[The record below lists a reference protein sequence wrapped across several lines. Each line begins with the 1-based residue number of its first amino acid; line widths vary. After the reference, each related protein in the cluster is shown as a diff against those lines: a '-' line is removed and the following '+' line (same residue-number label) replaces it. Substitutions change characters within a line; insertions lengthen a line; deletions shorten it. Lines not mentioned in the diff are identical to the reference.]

1 MMTRVLF
8 NITFLSMD
16 HGCLFPILAQ
26 NEKRLHV
33 IKHSSPASANQDHT
47 TQALLSELLIA
58 PLPAEDEPMRPVSLR
73 STATQRQ
80 LALKPFLQ
88 RTWVDHLLRQV
99 EHVLVCL
106 LLLLGGYWL
115 LDGYGR
121 DWLYTL
127 RLADSTPSVQSA
139 SGWQAHHIAPASR
152 AAVIEDT
159 TDAAD
164 QPDVSHPARSLPFT
178 TPDMV
183 ETAPIHDY
191 IAPQAVTAPA
201 TVAEDLRPRRLLVPA
216 IGIDSSVVEVFVVD
230 GVWQVAEYAVGY
242 HHGSGLPD
250 QDGNTVMAGHAGL
263 RGSVFRDLG
272 QLQPG
277 AEILVEAG
285 GWQYRYHVREIKNV
299 WPTQIEVMAPTSTPV
314 LTLITCTAWDTQ
326 RLVVVAD
333 LVGSTPL
340 F

>member
-1 MMTRVLF
+1 MIRQSTL
-8 NITFLSMD
+8 
-16 HGCLFPILAQ
+16 
-26 NEKRLHV
+26 
-33 IKHSSPASANQDHT
+33 ASADQDHAT
-47 TQALLSELLIA
+47 EALLSELLIA
-58 PLPAEDEPMRPVSLR
+58 PLPTQDELMRPVSLR

-88 RTWVDHLLRQV
+88 RTWVDYLLRQV
-99 EHVLVCL
+99 ERVLLCL

-121 DWLYTL
+121 DWLYQR
-127 RLADSTPSVQSA
+127 RLADHAALVQSA
-139 SGWQAHHIAPASR
+139 TDQQAHQMALAGRVPLIADA
-152 AAVIEDT
+152 
-159 TDAAD
+159 TDALDQAD
-164 QPDVSHPARSLPFT
+164 VAPPARLLPFT
-178 TPDMV
+178 APDMV

-191 IAPQAVTAPA
+191 IAPQALVAP
-201 TVAEDLRPRRLLVPA
+201 VVGVQDPRPRRLLIPA
-216 IGIDSSVVEVFVVD
+216 IGVDSAVVEVFVVD

-242 HHGSGLPD
+242 HHGSALPD

-272 QLQPG
+272 RLQPG
-277 AEILVEAG
+277 DEILVEAG
-285 GWQYRYHVREIKNV
+285 GWQYRYHVREIKHV
-299 WPTQIEVMAPTSTPV
+299 WPTQIEVMAPTAIPV

>member
-1 MMTRVLF
+1 
-8 NITFLSMD
+8 
-16 HGCLFPILAQ
+16 
-26 NEKRLHV
+26 
-33 IKHSSPASANQDHT
+33 
-47 TQALLSELLIA
+47 
-58 PLPAEDEPMRPVSLR
+58 MRPVSLY

-88 RTWVDHLLRQV
+88 RTWVDDLLRQV
-99 EHVLVCL
+99 ERVLVCL
-106 LLLLGGYWL
+106 LLLRGGYWF

-121 DWLYTL
+121 DWLYAL
-127 RLADSTPSVQSA
+127 RLANSTPTVQSP
-139 SGWQAHHIAPASR
+139 SVWQAHHMAPAGR
-152 AAVIEDT
+152 AAAIDNT
-159 TDAAD
+159 TDAVD
-164 QPDVSHPARSLPFT
+164 LLDVAQLARSLPFT
-178 TPDMV
+178 PPDMV
-183 ETAPIHDY
+183 ETVPIRDY
-191 IAPQAVTAPA
+191 IAPQDMIVPA
-201 TVAEDLRPRRLLVPA
+201 MGGEDPRPRRLLIPA

-242 HHGSGLPD
+242 HHGSGLPH

-285 GWQYRYHVREIKNV
+285 RWQYHYHVREIKNV